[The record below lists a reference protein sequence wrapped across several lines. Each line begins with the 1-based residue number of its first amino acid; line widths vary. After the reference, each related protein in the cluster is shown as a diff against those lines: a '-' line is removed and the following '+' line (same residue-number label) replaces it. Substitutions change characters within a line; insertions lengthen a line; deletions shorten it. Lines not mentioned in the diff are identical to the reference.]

1 MQTNPPIDPTATET
15 APDGTG
21 VSSLRSL
28 AAAIPLCVT
37 GVGVYRA
44 WIEIMFVGSF
54 VDFPFARVA
63 GHDLFDL
70 VMIAVLLILALAAK
84 RVVYLGRRRWV
95 PLVTGALLVASTV
108 LGFWSF
114 FDAGVAQAVAI
125 PACVCGGV
133 GIALMILLWSE
144 LYGQLS
150 PVRICLY
157 YALSLMLGAALVWV
171 YRGFVAQWLPA
182 MTGLLPVLSLA
193 MLFRCY
199 AIPAVA
205 EEPRRGWVSFSFPWK
220 PVLVIATYSFAFGV
234 QEGLTYQFGGP
245 HSAVGMVVCALLVA
259 GAIAV
264 FPRAVPFGQLYSR
277 WLPMVAAVALVLPV
291 LGASFLAPPIL
302 AFSSNLGYAATEIFI
317 MVMIGSIVYN
327 YGVNALWLFGIER
340 GVRALAM
347 LLGRAAYDTA
357 AVPDAVLAAL
367 VVIAVL
373 VATYL
378 ILTEGRVTSDWGVTA
393 RPRRADRTEAEER
406 SLRRARLVERCHEV
420 GEDRKLSQRE
430 EEVLVLLAERKT
442 ISQIEHELYIANGTA
457 KAHIRHVY
465 AKLGIHSREELFE
478 LVGE

>member
-54 VDFPFARVA
+54 VDFPFARVV

-133 GIALMILLWSE
+133 GIALMILLWRE

-157 YALSLMLGAALVWV
+157 YALSLMLG
-171 YRGFVAQWLPA
+171 
-182 MTGLLPVLSLA
+182 
-193 MLFRCY
+193 
-199 AIPAVA
+199 
-205 EEPRRGWVSFSFPWK
+205 
-220 PVLVIATYSFAFGV
+220 
-234 QEGLTYQFGGP
+234 
-245 HSAVGMVVCALLVA
+245 
-259 GAIAV
+259 
-264 FPRAVPFGQLYSR
+264 R
-277 WLPMVAAVALVLPV
+277 WC
-291 LGASFLAPPIL
+291 GC
-302 AFSSNLGYAATEIFI
+302 
-317 MVMIGSIVYN
+317 
-327 YGVNALWLFGIER
+327 
-340 GVRALAM
+340 
-347 LLGRAAYDTA
+347 TA
-357 AVPDAVLAAL
+357 ASWPS
-367 VVIAVL
+367 
-373 VATYL
+373 
-378 ILTEGRVTSDWGVTA
+378 GS
-393 RPRRADRTEAEER
+393 P
-406 SLRRARLVERCHEV
+406 S
-420 GEDRKLSQRE
+420 
-430 EEVLVLLAERKT
+430 
-442 ISQIEHELYIANGTA
+442 
-457 KAHIRHVY
+457 
-465 AKLGIHSREELFE
+465 
-478 LVGE
+478 